1 MTKGGENG
9 LADGTFGSR
18 LRTQALLRHYSGH
31 AQQRHPKWFREV
43 GSALQVM
50 STLRE
55 DSTAENLI
63 QIAQNYLEFQN
74 LPISEPDP
82 IPRRNFHKKSA
93 SGKATVRGF

>member
-1 MTKGGENG
+1 
-9 LADGTFGSR
+9 
-18 LRTQALLRHYSGH
+18 
-31 AQQRHPKWFREV
+31 
-43 GSALQVM
+43 M

-63 QIAQNYLEFQN
+63 QIAQNYLGFQN

-93 SGKATVRGF
+93 SGKATVRGFIGLEIWEKQIHAATTA